1 MIVNDAMLH
10 HYVREKRETFGTA
23 LVACAPRLTL
33 SAAAVES
40 VALREMSMLK
50 HWVLQNQ

>member
-1 MIVNDAMLH
+1 MLH

-23 LVACAPRLTL
+23 LVTCAPRLTL
-33 SAAAVES
+33 STAAVES
-40 VALREMSMLK
+40 VALSEISMLK